1 MNIFLA
7 FVGSFTTEQ
16 TGLVH
21 GAGVL
26 SLARTDP
33 GTASGAAF
41 FYLHRL

>member
-1 MNIFLA
+1 MKIFLA
-7 FVGSFTTEQ
+7 FVGSLTTEQ

-33 GTASGAAF
+33 STASGAAF
-41 FYLHRL
+41 FYLHRR